1 MEQNLNNNTEIKA
14 RLINFYKENKIK
26 VQIILISII
35 IIIFLITFLE
45 INKEKK
51 NNLISE
57 QYINAGIF
65 YTKNEKDKAKEIYE
79 DILKTNHSFYTTL
92 ALNNLLEKN
101 LERNKNKVLEY
112 FDIVEKLQKNEE
124 QKDILKF
131 KKALYL
137 LKNLENEEAKKL
149 LNELIDNDSKIK
161 KIAEEALVN

>member
-1 MEQNLNNNTEIKA
+1 MEQNLNNNSEIKT
-14 RLINFYKENKIK
+14 RLTNFYKENKIK
-26 VQIILISII
+26 VQIILISTIL
-35 IIIFLITFLE
+35 IIFLITFLE

-101 LERNKNKVLEY
+101 LETNKNKVLEY

-149 LNELIDNDSKIK
+149 LNELIDSDSKIK

>member
-26 VQIILISII
+26 VQIILIGTIL
-35 IIIFLITFLE
+35 IIFLITFLE

-65 YTKNEKDKAKEIYE
+65 YTKNEKDKAKEIFE

-101 LERNKNKVLEY
+101 LETNKNKVLEY

-137 LKNLENEEAKKL
+137 LKNLENEKAKKL

>member
-65 YTKNEKDKAKEIYE
+65 YAKNEKDKAKEIYE
-79 DILKTNHSFYTTL
+79 DILKTNNSFYTTL

-101 LERNKNKVLEY
+101 LERNKNKVLGY

-137 LKNLENEEAKKL
+137 LKNLENEEAKKI

>member
-26 VQIILISII
+26 VQIILISTIL
-35 IIIFLITFLE
+35 IIFLITFLE

-101 LERNKNKVLEY
+101 LETNKNKVLEY

-149 LNELIDNDSKIK
+149 LNELIDSDSKIK